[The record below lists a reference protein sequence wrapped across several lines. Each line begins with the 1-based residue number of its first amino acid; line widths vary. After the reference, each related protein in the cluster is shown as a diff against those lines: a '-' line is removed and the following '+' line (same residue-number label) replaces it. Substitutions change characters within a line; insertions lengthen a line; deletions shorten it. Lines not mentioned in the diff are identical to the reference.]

1 MKKVWLGLQEY
12 NEVQA
17 LQKSK
22 VVEYVGQS
30 KIDIYGLEFD
40 STLTLGIRSA
50 KKQSSDVC
58 EHHNFKTI
66 QTDRGGRTTIHS
78 RGQLVIFPMLDLK
91 SYNLGSQKFIQI
103 LFESTQLF
111 LKMHDIACQ
120 WQLKDAGVYTNNGK
134 IAFCGLRVDSGVVR
148 HGISININN
157 DLSLFKSFVACGNAN
172 LKADSLVAYLNKS
185 PKNVDLQVHFDQW
198 FDCFDR
204 IWQQHV
210 EYKQPDKNEDFF
222 LNR

>member
-1 MKKVWLGLQEY
+1 MEKIWLGLQEY
-12 NEVQA
+12 SEIQA

-22 VVEYVGQS
+22 VSQYAGQPQ
-30 KIDIYGLEFD
+30 IDIYGLEFD

-50 KKQSSDVC
+50 KNQSSDLGG
-58 EHHNFKTI
+58 NPDFKI
-66 QTDRGGRTTIHS
+66 VQADRGGRATIHS

-91 SYNLGSQKFIQI
+91 FHNLGSQKFIEI

-111 LKMHDIACQ
+111 LRMHSIASH
-120 WQLKDAGVYTNNGK
+120 WQLKDAGVYTDRGK

-172 LKADSLVAYLNKS
+172 LKADSLFAHLNKS
-185 PKNVDLQVHFDQW
+185 AESVDLQAYFNQW
-198 FDCFDR
+198 VECFYGV
-204 IWQQHV
+204 WQQHP
-210 EYKQPDKNEDFF
+210 EYRSSHKNDDFS